1 MTSTFPF
8 SAIVGQETLKRGLV
22 LAVVQPS
29 LGGVLVRGTKGVA
42 KSTTVRALAGLL
54 PPIQTIAGCPFQR
67 FPQESVPAWPVPAD
81 AAIISKSVPLVEL
94 PLGATED
101 RVLGSLHLEKAL
113 QGQRSF
119 EPGLLAAANRGILYI
134 DEVNLLPDH
143 LVDIL
148 LDAAASG
155 VHQVEREG
163 LSLRH
168 PARFVLIGTM
178 NPEEGELR
186 PQLLDRFGLV
196 VDVADLADSQ
206 DRAEAVRRRLAFES
220 DPAIFCE
227 QWNPAEQMEAQ
238 RIVRAQ
244 EILAS
249 VTVSPDLLQ
258 AISERCLSA
267 GVDGLR
273 ADLTMAKAAAAW
285 AAYQGRTNVEV
296 ADLDVVAEL
305 ALAHR
310 RTTPPVPPV
319 PPPHRGS
326 NNEDRGWKNED
337 GGSKIEDRKVSSSNI
352 NLRSSILDSQTSLL
366 PSSGDFVSRL
376 QPDREM
382 LRHSDWKGLWR
393 KGTNP
398 THGRAKGLLQA
409 YRKQSIL
416 SWAGTIRAGSLHQIE
431 RGRSDQDAP
440 VILRMEDLRGSPMRG
455 PAGCLLLFVVDA
467 SGSMAAR
474 QRMRQTKSAVLSL
487 LTQAYERRDQIAL
500 LAFRGKGTELVLSPT
515 RALRVA
521 RRAVE
526 RLPVG
531 GTTPLALGLTEARR
545 LVYRQRRRQPRQPIW
560 LVLLTDGRTN
570 VGLAG
575 GDPWANAL
583 TAGRALV
590 RGGLHSVVIDTET
603 GWPLFGRAGEL
614 AQAMGAACIPLK
626 EVLGRPLPERRRAA
640 V

>member
-1 MTSTFPF
+1 MVPTFPF
-8 SAIVGQETLKRGLV
+8 SAIVGQETLKRSLL
-22 LAVVQPS
+22 LAVIQPS
-29 LGGVLVRGTKGVA
+29 LGGVLIRGTKGVA

-54 PPIQTIAGCPFQR
+54 PPIETVAGCPFQR
-67 FPQESVPAWPVPAD
+67 FPRESLPDWPLPPD
-81 AAIISKSVPLVEL
+81 AAVISRSVPLVEL

-113 QGQRSF
+113 HGQRSF

-196 VDVADLADSQ
+196 VDVADLADWK

-220 DPAIFCE
+220 GPAIFCE
-227 QWNPAEQMEAQ
+227 QWKPAEQMEAQ

-249 VTVSPDLLQ
+249 VTISPGLLQ
-258 AISERCLSA
+258 AISERCSAA

-273 ADLTMAKAAAAW
+273 
-285 AAYQGRTNVEV
+285 
-296 ADLDVVAEL
+296 
-305 ALAHR
+305 
-310 RTTPPVPPV
+310 
-319 PPPHRGS
+319 
-326 NNEDRGWKNED
+326 
-337 GGSKIEDRKVSSSNI
+337 
-352 NLRSSILDSQTSLL
+352 
-366 PSSGDFVSRL
+366 GDFVSRL
-376 QPDREM
+376 QPNGEM
-382 LRHSDWKGLWR
+382 LRYSDWHGRWR
-393 KGTNP
+393 KGANP
-398 THGRAKGLLQA
+398 SAGRAKGFLQA
-409 YRKQSIL
+409 YGKESIL
-416 SWAGTIRAGSLHQIE
+416 SWAGTIRAASLHQME
-431 RGRSDQDAP
+431 RGRSGQDDA
-440 VILRMEDLRGSPMRG
+440 VLLQMEDLRGSPRRG
-455 PAGCLLLFVVDA
+455 PGGCLLLFVVDA

-474 QRMRQTKSAVLSL
+474 QRMRQTKSAISSL

-500 LAFRGKGTELVLSPT
+500 LAFRGKGTELILSPT

-521 RRAVE
+521 RGAVE

-545 LVYRQRRRQPRQPIW
+545 LTCRQRRRQPRQPIW
-560 LVLLTDGRTN
+560 LILLTDGR
-570 VGLAG
+570 
-575 GDPWANAL
+575 
-583 TAGRALV
+583 
-590 RGGLHSVVIDTET
+590 
-603 GWPLFGRAGEL
+603 
-614 AQAMGAACIPLK
+614 
-626 EVLGRPLPERRRAA
+626 
-640 V
+640 